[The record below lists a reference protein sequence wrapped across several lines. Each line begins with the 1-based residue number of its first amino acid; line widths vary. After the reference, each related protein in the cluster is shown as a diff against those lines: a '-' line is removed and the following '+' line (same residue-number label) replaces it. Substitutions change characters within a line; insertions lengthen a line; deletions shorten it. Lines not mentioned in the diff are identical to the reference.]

1 MSDFLKSDVSDLIS
15 GERES
20 VRVNGFEVNAVH
32 TTKSKFHL
40 VIRTDDGETRST
52 LDGDRFDSVEQMY
65 EVVCQRVGVEAT
77 EGLGDLFG

>member
-1 MSDFLKSDVSDLIS
+1 MSDFVKSDLRDLIS

-20 VRVNGFEVNAVH
+20 VRVNGFELAAVH

-52 LDGDRFDSVEQMY
+52 LDGDRFDSVERMY
-65 EVVCQRVGVEAT
+65 EVVCQRVGVEPT